1 MITFIDESSS
11 LSFPVNPPQDLLDER
26 YNETVKPVNTKAP
39 AVKKQISP
47 LPVQV
52 FQI

>member
-1 MITFIDESSS
+1 MTFILPS
-11 LSFPVNPPQDLLDER
+11 LVKFPVDFNLDPLDER
-26 YNETVKPVNTKAP
+26 YNETAKPVNTKAP